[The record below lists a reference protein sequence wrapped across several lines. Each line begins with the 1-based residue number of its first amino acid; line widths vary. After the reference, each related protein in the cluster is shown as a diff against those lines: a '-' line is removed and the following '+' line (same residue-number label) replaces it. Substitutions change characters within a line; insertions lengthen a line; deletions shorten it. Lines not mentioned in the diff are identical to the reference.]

1 MKTIQW
7 TGNEETRV
15 RKEYSGEKFPL
26 KPEETIEV
34 SDQMAKMYTEEAY
47 RKNFRIVE
55 AVVKP
60 ASIEKASKPT
70 RGKK

>member
-1 MKTIQW
+1 MQTIKW

-26 KPEETIEV
+26 KPGETIQV

-47 RKNFRIVE
+47 RKNFHVVE

-60 ASIEKASKPT
+60 ASIQKTEKATK
-70 RGKK
+70 GKK